1 MTIFGWVCVGL
12 LVAYWVWTL
21 TSGTRI
27 TSWIFP
33 TVISVVLGGLAA
45 WSFMAPPPAPP
56 PLLGGL
62 RKFFRR

>member
-1 MTIFGWVCVGL
+1 MSIFGWVCVGL
-12 LVAYWVWTL
+12 LVAYWIWTL
-21 TSGTRI
+21 TSGRMGSYIIPSIVTI
-27 TSWIFP
+27 
-33 TVISVVLGGLAA
+33 VLGGLAA